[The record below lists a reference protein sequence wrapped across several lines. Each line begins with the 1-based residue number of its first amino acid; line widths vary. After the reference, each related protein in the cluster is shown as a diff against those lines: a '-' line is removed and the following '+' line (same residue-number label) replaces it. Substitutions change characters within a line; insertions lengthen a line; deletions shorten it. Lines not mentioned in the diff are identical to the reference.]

1 MKKLAACMLLVIL
14 FAGITAPL
22 AVSAS
27 SEHSVKIRVMSYN
40 LHYGNSMGNVYDLNA
55 QAEVIRQS
63 GAEIIGLQ
71 EVDVHWGSRSL
82 FEDDMKLLAEKLH
95 MHYFFAPIY
104 DLPPLNAGEPNR
116 QFGVGVLSKYPIV
129 RAVNREITRL
139 STQVPNPVPAPAPG
153 FAQTLINVKGIK
165 LHVYST
171 HLDYRADPAVRAMQV
186 NDMLSILKE
195 SSRQKILFGD
205 MNAQPN
211 APELKPLFST
221 LHDTW
226 NSTEL
231 GLTFPANHPS
241 SKIDYIL
248 TSTRIRSS
256 SSYITSTLASDHR
269 PIIADLAIPRPLKYK
284 EGVR

>member
-1 MKKLAACMLLVIL
+1 MKKLVVCMLLVIL
-14 FAGITAPL
+14 FAGLSAPL
-22 AVSAS
+22 AASAADQGNG
-27 SEHSVKIRVMSYN
+27 HKVNIRVMSYN

-71 EVDVHWGSRSL
+71 EVDVHWSSRSL
-82 FEDDMKLLAEKLH
+82 FEDDIKLLAEKLQ
-95 MHYFFAPIY
+95 MNYFFAPIY

-116 QFGVGVLSKYPIV
+116 QFGVAVLSKYPILK
-129 RAVNREITRL
+129 AENREITRL

-171 HLDYRADPAVRAMQV
+171 HLDYRADPAVRSMQV
-186 NDMLSILKE
+186 NDMLSIFSE

-221 LHDTW
+221 LQDTW
-226 NSTEL
+226 RSGEP
-231 GLTFPANHPS
+231 GSTFPANKPS
-241 SKIDYIL
+241 SKIDFIL
-248 TSTRIRSS
+248 TSPRIESRSS
-256 SSYITSTLASDHR
+256 FITDTLASDHR
-269 PIIADLAIPRPLKYK
+269 PIIADLTIPR
-284 EGVR
+284 R